1 MLDSNFF
8 KYLYEAFR
16 LDLTIVVINIKVKIF
31 IHVEDEK
38 VTAWNRTYF
47 FLAVF
52 CQITMMSHY
61 L

>member
-1 MLDSNFF
+1 MLDSNLF

-16 LDLTIVVINIKVKIF
+16 LDLTNVVINIKVKIF

-47 FLAVF
+47 FLLYFVK
-52 CQITMMSHY
+52 
-61 L
+61 LP